1 MEKLLALGYTNLL
14 LYPGGL
20 QDWFGSA
27 RPEGP

>member
-20 QDWFGSA
+20 EAWRQGDHHA
-27 RPEGP
+27 R